1 MSDAREAVNEAVR
14 QNRLLLAKLQVRD
27 DALVEEIKS
36 LTSERSTA
44 TGELHEA
51 LGAKIAQLQQERGG
65 IAVQRDQILAELGSL
80 DKLKG
85 KIPVAEAQALARDAL
100 AFTGADPDAPPPSAR
115 SMSEEEA
122 RAQLAALKAQ
132 RAGADQPTPA
142 DPETP
147 PDDSRP
153 RKRTL

>member
-27 DALVEEIKS
+27 DALAEEIKS

-44 TGELHEA
+44 TAALHEV
-51 LGAKIAQLQQERGG
+51 LGAKIAELEQERAG
-65 IAVQRDQILAELGSL
+65 IAQQREKIVEELGAL

-85 KIPVAEAQALARDAL
+85 KIPAAEAQALAREAL

-115 SMSEEEA
+115 SMSEDEA
-122 RAQLAALKAQ
+122 RAQLA
-132 RAGADQPTPA
+132 
-142 DPETP
+142 
-147 PDDSRP
+147 
-153 RKRTL
+153 